1 MNIDDRG
8 KATKAVVE
16 IEPSREPT
24 TIIVEMIS
32 ATMDALL
39 NIDRLVPS
47 CVWTIKKRL
56 IAWQTIARYL
66 ALLEKTTDIPFL
78 FSVSCFCKI
87 ERADNKYRFA
97 AK

>member
-16 IEPSREPT
+16 IEPSREPN

-47 CVWTIKKRL
+47 CVRTIKKRL
-56 IAWQTIARYL
+56 VAWQIIARNL
-66 ALLEKTTDIPFL
+66 A
-78 FSVSCFCKI
+78 
-87 ERADNKYRFA
+87 
-97 AK
+97 